1 MLFCKKWFYTCK
13 IVSKP
18 KCSSFCQKSA
28 KNPFLHVAVREPRVH
43 QVVVFVPAELHV
55 RAACGHALHH
65 ELVGVVERALLVQVH
80 LLDAEGGPVVDPQV
94 QHRVPAAAH
103 AASPVVAEF
112 RRRVLDGAEIA
123 EDGKMR
129 PYLAQSNTSRI

>member
-1 MLFCKKWFYTCK
+1 
-13 IVSKP
+13 
-18 KCSSFCQKSA
+18 
-28 KNPFLHVAVREPRVH
+28 
-43 QVVVFVPAELHV
+43 
-55 RAACGHALHH
+55 
-65 ELVGVVERALLVQVH
+65 VGVVERALLVQVH
-80 LLDAEGGPVVDPQV
+80 LLDAEGGPVVHAQV
-94 QHRVPAAAH
+94 RRRVPAAVA